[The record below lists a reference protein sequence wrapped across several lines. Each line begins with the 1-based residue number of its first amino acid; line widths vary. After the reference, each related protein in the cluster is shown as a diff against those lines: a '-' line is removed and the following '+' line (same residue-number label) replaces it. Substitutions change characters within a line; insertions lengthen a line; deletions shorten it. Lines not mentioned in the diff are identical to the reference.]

1 MLLGSFLPAECPCQS
16 IFHGTPGHC
25 FPTASFLYPRSY
37 KKSATPGSWQQ
48 RMAGEVLQ
56 TDLNPQDQLKC
67 LKQPLQ
73 ALLAKGS
80 HPLLKS
86 PGQQCLFPFPTLCV
100 HVISHHLGWQTLLSQ
115 HSVSPRFSICSSPAP
130 LQQQEVSPFPSPAMC
145 VPQAAQIS
153 SPNPPTGTFLP
164 PPRPWSVQMCPLH
177 PSCSLPFGL
186 RARANPAAPTKP
198 QSSSWG
204 GPHHPPWGTPGAP
217 CLKLEQSEFL

>member
-1 MLLGSFLPAECPCQS
+1 MLPGSFLPAECPCQS

-25 FPTASFLYPRSY
+25 FPTTSFLYPRSY

-100 HVISHHLGWQTLLSQ
+100 HVISHHLGWQTLLSSTQCHPDLASAPPQ
-115 HSVSPRFSICSSPAP
+115 HLFSSRKSHPSHHLPCVSHKQPKYP
-130 LQQQEVSPFPSPAMC
+130 LP
-145 VPQAAQIS
+145 I
-153 SPNPPTGTFLP
+153 
-164 PPRPWSVQMCPLH
+164 PPR
-177 PSCSLPFGL
+177 GL
-186 RARANPAAPTKP
+186 FFHHHVLGVSRCVLSIPAA
-198 QSSSWG
+198 
-204 GPHHPPWGTPGAP
+204 H
-217 CLKLEQSEFL
+217 CLLD